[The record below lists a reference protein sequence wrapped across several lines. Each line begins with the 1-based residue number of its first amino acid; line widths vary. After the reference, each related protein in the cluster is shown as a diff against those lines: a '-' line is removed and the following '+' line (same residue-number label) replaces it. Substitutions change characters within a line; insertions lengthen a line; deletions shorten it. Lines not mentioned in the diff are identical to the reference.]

1 MLSQN
6 KPLTTGEIAKYCGV
20 SRMGVWRWI
29 KEGHLKAHR
38 TPGGHY
44 RILPH
49 DFETFLSE
57 TDFPS
62 PKISAQETKRVLVVT
77 QNTEVLGNIVR
88 MLSSMPNPLEIDVA
102 LNEDAAIAKMAV
114 FQPAVVIFDG
124 DNCADIVKFVG
135 KVKSTVQS
143 RNVAPALLLSNIT
156 LHPTEITRLAEV
168 FSPIVVEPALPTE
181 LTDDKAAHFAATVRR
196 LLD

>member
-1 MLSQN
+1 MFSQN

-57 TDFPS
+57 TNFPS
-62 PKISAQETKRVLVVT
+62 PKTTVQQIKRVLVVT
-77 QNTEVLGNIVR
+77 QNTEILGNIVR
-88 MLSSMPNPLEIDVA
+88 MLSSMPNSLEIDVA
-102 LNEDAAIAKMAV
+102 MDEDTAIAKMAV
-114 FQPAVVIFDG
+114 FQPAVIIFDG
-124 DNCADIVKFVG
+124 GNCTDILHFVE
-135 KVKSTVQS
+135 KVKSTVET
-143 RNVAPALLLSNIT
+143 RKITPALLLANIA
-156 LHPTEITRLAEV
+156 LNPTEIAHLAEV
-168 FSPIVVEPALPTE
+168 FSPIVVEPALPVKFA
-181 LTDDKAAHFAATVRR
+181 DSKAMHFAATIRR

>member
-57 TDFPS
+57 TNFPS
-62 PKISAQETKRVLVVT
+62 PKNSVQTTKRVLVAT
-77 QNTEVLGNIVR
+77 SNTDVLGSIIR
-88 MLSSMPNPLEIDVA
+88 ILSSMPNALEIDVA
-102 LNEDAAIAKMAV
+102 MDEDTIIAKMAV
-114 FQPAVVIFDG
+114 FQPTVVIFDG
-124 DNCADIVKFVG
+124 GNCADISRFIEKI
-135 KVKSTVQS
+135 KNTVQT
-143 RNVAPALLLSNIT
+143 RKIVPALLLANIS
-156 LHPTEITRLAEV
+156 LNPAEVSRLAEV
-168 FSPIVVEPALPTE
+168 FSPIVVEPALPAEISNSRT
-181 LTDDKAAHFAATVRR
+181 AHFLAAIRQM
-196 LLD
+196 LD